1 MDHTITSA
9 IVTRGRHFHWAVL
22 VGLVVCSASHSV
34 VKASDRKVTW
44 QRTYRGD
51 VLPDAKGA
59 ITGPDKFRGAFQL
72 VTYGKTPPVRIGV
85 AKTLLYR
92 DEDTNRRR
100 YFVGTRDSNEGT
112 DVWDA
117 ATGPGTTL
125 EIRLKVL
132 VGAGPG
138 TAGGIHIANGRA
150 SYFARIRT
158 DGIEGLNR
166 NFDALGF
173 DFHSDFV
180 TLRYVVPREKQ
191 PAVVQFV
198 DARGRTGQTRIQPFD
213 IKVGNSF
220 LISGGGNGDPPNHLE
235 WEIESIRW
243 TNAGAIAWDASQVG
257 RQALVKIA
265 RRKEMVAE
273 RRRRAKLNTKP
284 VRLTRYRQLFLDDY
298 LIDELHAIRRQVHSA
313 DKHPANPIIDGDH
326 PWLDGMAYLYGAVER
341 RPKTKKLRMWYQSY
355 FSVKGEERVV
365 DVMCLAESANGIDW
379 TFPRLG
385 LVADGRG
392 SKDNNIIIST
402 RSHSGFDECITPTR
416 DLHTTDPSKR
426 YRSLFWANA
435 DGYRGTYAA
444 WSADGVRWIS
454 SPKPITTRMGDAGST
469 MYDIYKRR
477 WVFFAR
483 PIDNQLSRAISFSK
497 DFKTWTPIKVIFQ
510 ADKSKREDFYNMQGL
525 CYEGLYLGFVTIMWE
540 EPGRYALEPH
550 LAMSR
555 DGENWQWIGRQDAF
569 IPHGPRGSW
578 EEFNTQM
585 GTGQP
590 IRQGDKLY
598 FYYSGRTYP
607 HRPYYARGNPEI
619 IPKQLVE
626 SDVNIGLATLR
637 VDGFVSLED
646 HFGGGVVETKP
657 LLFSGKELHVN
668 VDSRHGDFRVEVLDH
683 AGDPIPGFTAAECVP
698 VRIDR
703 VGVTV
708 RWKDHQ
714 DLVALDGKP
723 VRFRFHLNRSRL
735 FSFWVD

>member
-1 MDHTITSA
+1 MDHMITSE
-9 IVTRGRHFHWAVL
+9 IVTRRRHFHWAVL
-22 VGLVVCSASHSV
+22 VGFVVCFASYAVVQASAP
-34 VKASDRKVTW
+34 KVTW
-44 QRTYRGD
+44 QRIYRGD

-112 DVWDA
+112 GVWDA

-138 TAGGIHIANGRA
+138 TAGGIHIANGQA

-265 RRKEMVAE
+265 RQKEMVAE
-273 RRRRAKLNTKP
+273 RRRRAKLNTRP

-555 DGENWQWIGRQDAF
+555 DGENWQWVGRQDAF

-585 GTGQP
+585 GTGEP

-619 IPKQLVE
+619 IPKQLAE
-626 SDVNIGLATLR
+626 NDVNIGLATLR

-646 HFGGGVVETKP
+646 HHGGGLVETKP
-657 LLFSGKELHVN
+657 LLVSGKELHVN
-668 VDSRHGDFRVEVLDH
+668 VDSRFGDFRVEVLDH
-683 AGDPIPGFTAAECVP
+683 AGDPIPGFTAAECIP
-698 VRIDR
+698 IPIDR

-714 DLVALDGKP
+714 DLVSLGGKP
-723 VRFRFHLNRSRL
+723 VRFRFHLKRSRL

>member
-1 MDHTITSA
+1 MNHTIIGA
-9 IVTRGRHFHWAVL
+9 IVTRGRRFHWTVL
-22 VGLVVCSASHSV
+22 LGLVVCSASHAV
-34 VKASDRKVTW
+34 VQASAPKVTW
-44 QRTYRGD
+44 QRIYRGD
-51 VLPDAKGA
+51 VLPDARGA
-59 ITGPDKFRGAFQL
+59 ITGPDKFSGAFQL
-72 VTYGKTPPVRIGV
+72 VTYGKAPPVRIGV

-100 YFVGTRDSNEGT
+100 YYVGTKDSNEGT

-138 TAGGIHIANGRA
+138 TAGGIHIANGQA

-198 DARGRTGQTRIQPFD
+198 DARGRTGQTRIQSFD

-273 RRRRAKLNTKP
+273 QRRRAKLNTKP

-555 DGENWQWIGRQDAF
+555 DGENWQWVGRQDAF

-585 GTGQP
+585 GTGEP

-626 SDVNIGLATLR
+626 NDVNIGLATLR

-646 HFGGGVVETKP
+646 HHGGGLVETKP
-657 LLFSGKELHVN
+657 LLVSGKELHVN
-668 VDSRHGDFRVEVLDH
+668 VDSRFGDFRVEVLDH
-683 AGDPIPGFTAAECVP
+683 AGDPIPGFTAAECIP
-698 VRIDR
+698 IRIDR

-708 RWKDHQ
+708 RWKGHQ
-714 DLVALDGKP
+714 DLVSLGGKP
-723 VRFRFHLNRSRL
+723 VRFRFHLKRSRL

>member
-1 MDHTITSA
+1 MNHTIIGA
-9 IVTRGRHFHWAVL
+9 IVTRGRRFHWTVL
-22 VGLVVCSASHSV
+22 LGLVVCSASHAV
-34 VKASDRKVTW
+34 VQASAPKVTW
-44 QRTYRGD
+44 QRIYRGD
-51 VLPDAKGA
+51 VLPDARGA

-138 TAGGIHIANGRA
+138 TAGGIHIANGQA

-198 DARGRTGQTRIQPFD
+198 DARGRTGQTRIQSFD

-265 RRKEMVAE
+265 RQKEMVAE
-273 RRRRAKLNTKP
+273 RRRRAKLNTRP

-355 FSVKGEERVV
+355 FRVKGEERVV
-365 DVMCLAESANGIDW
+365 DVMCLAESTNGIDW

-555 DGENWQWIGRQDAF
+555 DGENWQWVGRQDAF

-585 GTGQP
+585 GTGEP

-619 IPKQLVE
+619 IPKQLAE
-626 SDVNIGLATLR
+626 NDVNIGLATLR

-646 HFGGGVVETKP
+646 HHGGGLVETKP
-657 LLFSGKELHVN
+657 LLVSGKELHVN
-668 VDSRHGDFRVEVLDH
+668 VDSRFGDFRVEVLDH
-683 AGDPIPGFTAAECVP
+683 AGDPIPGFTAAECIP
-698 VRIDR
+698 IRIDR

-708 RWKDHQ
+708 RWKGHQ
-714 DLVALDGKP
+714 DLVSLGGKP
-723 VRFRFHLNRSRL
+723 VRFRFHLKRSRL

>member
-1 MDHTITSA
+1 MNHTIIGA
-9 IVTRGRHFHWAVL
+9 IVTRGRRFHWTVL
-22 VGLVVCSASHSV
+22 LGLVVCSASHAV
-34 VKASDRKVTW
+34 VQASAPKVAW
-44 QRTYRGD
+44 QRIYRGD

-100 YFVGTRDSNEGT
+100 YYVGTKDSNEGT

-138 TAGGIHIANGRA
+138 TAGGIHIANGQA

-198 DARGRTGQTRIQPFD
+198 DARGRTGQTRIQSFD

-273 RRRRAKLNTKP
+273 QRRRAKLNTKP

-555 DGENWQWIGRQDAF
+555 DGENWQWVGRQDAF

-585 GTGQP
+585 GTGEP

-626 SDVNIGLATLR
+626 NDVNIGLATLR

-646 HFGGGVVETKP
+646 HHGGGLVETKP
-657 LLFSGKELHVN
+657 LLVSGKELHVN
-668 VDSRHGDFRVEVLDH
+668 VDSRFGDFRVEVLDH

-698 VRIDR
+698 IRIDR

-708 RWKDHQ
+708 RWKGHQ
-714 DLVALDGKP
+714 DLVSLGGKP
-723 VRFRFHLNRSRL
+723 VRFRFHLKRSRL

>member
-1 MDHTITSA
+1 MNHTIIGA
-9 IVTRGRHFHWAVL
+9 IVTRGRRFHWTVL
-22 VGLVVCSASHSV
+22 LGLVVCSASHAV
-34 VKASDRKVTW
+34 VQASAPKVAW
-44 QRTYRGD
+44 QRIYRGD
-51 VLPDAKGA
+51 VLPDARGA
-59 ITGPDKFRGAFQL
+59 ITGPDKFSGAFQL
-72 VTYGKTPPVRIGV
+72 VTYGKAPPVRIGV

-100 YFVGTRDSNEGT
+100 YYVGTKDSNEGT

-138 TAGGIHIANGRA
+138 TAGGIHIANGQA

-198 DARGRTGQTRIQPFD
+198 DARGRTGQTRIQSFD

-273 RRRRAKLNTKP
+273 QRRRAKLNTKP

-483 PIDNQLSRAISFSK
+483 PIDNQLSRAISFSS
-497 DFKTWTPIKVIFQ
+497 FW
-510 ADKSKREDFYNMQGL
+510 YLL
-525 CYEGLYLGFVTIMWE
+525 CRL
-540 EPGRYALEPH
+540 
-550 LAMSR
+550 
-555 DGENWQWIGRQDAF
+555 D
-569 IPHGPRGSW
+569 
-578 EEFNTQM
+578 
-585 GTGQP
+585 
-590 IRQGDKLY
+590 
-598 FYYSGRTYP
+598 SGRLYV
-607 HRPYYARGNPEI
+607 
-619 IPKQLVE
+619 L
-626 SDVNIGLATLR
+626 S
-637 VDGFVSLED
+637 SC
-646 HFGGGVVETKP
+646 
-657 LLFSGKELHVN
+657 FS
-668 VDSRHGDFRVEVLDH
+668 
-683 AGDPIPGFTAAECVP
+683 
-698 VRIDR
+698 
-703 VGVTV
+703 
-708 RWKDHQ
+708 W
-714 DLVALDGKP
+714 
-723 VRFRFHLNRSRL
+723 RSRRRL
-735 FSFWVD
+735 SLN